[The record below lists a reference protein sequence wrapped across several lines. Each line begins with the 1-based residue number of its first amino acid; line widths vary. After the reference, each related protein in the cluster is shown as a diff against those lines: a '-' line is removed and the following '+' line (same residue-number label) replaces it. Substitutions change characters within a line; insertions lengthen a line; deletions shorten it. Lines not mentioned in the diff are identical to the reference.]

1 MVPRAAAPGGRQAL
15 WSRPAGWLRAKG
27 AWIEAAV
34 GVLFI
39 SMTLYILWAV
49 RDLPDPSQDVLAA
62 GDVVVLDRNGKL
74 IEDWSPAGHYHVNLA
89 LQDMGPYAPKAV
101 MAAEDRNFYNHGAI
115 DPVSTARALW
125 IDVTQAGLNEGGST
139 ITQQLVKIQLL
150 TRQKS
155 LTRKVQELILAE
167 TLEQRYSKDQILSM
181 YLNRVYFGHGAY
193 GVEHVQGYQ
202 TFANQGQRADLSVI
216 REVDRTGGHAIYTH
230 NTPNPTAVLTP
241 AKAFL
246 MSDVLKNYQNQWH
259 FGWNRQ
265 MASKTGTSDNGTGG
279 IPDSWIMA
287 YNPDIVVCVWVGNTA
302 PNGGGGLIRAYGEN
316 VGLTTMKRFVN
327 ALPSNM
333 RDWYSQPPGIVR
345 GCGSDTQDPFLEGV
359 CQVSPKPSSST
370 SPTRTPSAGPTSSPN
385 PTPVLSP
392 SPSTATS
399 PAPSPAPSPTPA
411 APASPKPTPT

>member
-1 MVPRAAAPGGRQAL
+1 MVPRGAAPGGRQAL

-27 AWIEAAV
+27 AWIAAAV

-150 TRQKS
+150 TPQKS

-181 YLNRVYFGHGAY
+181 YLNRVYFGNGAY

-202 TFANQGQRADLSVI
+202 TFANQGQRVDLSVI

-241 AKAFL
+241 AEAFL

-279 IPDSWIMA
+279 
-287 YNPDIVVCVWVGNTA
+287 
-302 PNGGGGLIRAYGEN
+302 LIRAYGEN
-316 VGLTTMKRFVN
+316 VALTTMKRFVN

-392 SPSTATS
+392 SPSTA
-399 PAPSPAPSPTPA
+399 PSPTPA